1 MTDCILV
8 GGGLMGM
15 LTARYLCE
23 AGARVLLLERG
34 QLGGEASWASGGI
47 LSPLYPWRYPPAVNR
62 MAAVSQ
68 SMYPQ
73 LAETLTAETGI
84 DPQWIQSG
92 MLVLDADERP
102 AAMRWQAGQDIR
114 VTALDRQ
121 EIHACEPALAPAF
134 EQGLWLPDI
143 AQIRSPRLVKAL
155 RSSLSMR
162 GIDCREGVEVLRLR
176 ARGDALTGV
185 ETSSGVINAA
195 RVLITAGAWS
205 ARLIPKACAPIAIQ
219 PVRGQIIV
227 FNAPPGLVRRIVLC
241 RGDYLIPRKDGHVL
255 VGSTQEESG
264 FDKATTAAAREDLWT
279 KATTW
284 APALRNCPLAYH
296 WSGLRPGSPAGIPYV
311 GEHPE
316 LRGLFLNTG
325 HFRCG
330 LALGPASARLA
341 ADLMLQRQPILAP
354 EAYSVGAARSEQ
366 GSGAHLH
373 DPPSPP

>member
-1 MTDCILV
+1 MTDCILI

-15 LTARYLCE
+15 LTARYLHE

-34 QLGGEASWASGGI
+34 RLGGEASWASGGI

-92 MLVLDADERP
+92 MLVPDADERP
-102 AAMRWQAGQDIR
+102 DAMRWQAGQDLL

-162 GIDCREGVEVLRLR
+162 GIDYREGVEVLRLR
-176 ARGDALTGV
+176 VRGGELTGV
-185 ETSSGVINAA
+185 ETSSGAINAA

-205 ARLIPKACAPIAIQ
+205 ATLIPPAFAPVAVQ

-227 FNAPPGLVRRIVLC
+227 LNAPPGMVRRIVLC
-241 RGDYLIPRKDGHVL
+241 HGDYLIPRKDGRVL
-255 VGSTQEESG
+255 VGSTLEESE
-264 FDKATTAAAREDLWT
+264 FDKSTTAAAREELLA
-279 KATTW
+279 KATAW
-284 APALRNCPLAYH
+284 VPALRKYPVEYH

-316 LRGLFLNTG
+316 LSGLFFNTG

-341 ADLMLQRQPILAP
+341 SDLMLQRPTILAP
-354 EAYSVGAARSEQ
+354 EAYAVGAARSEQ
-366 GSGAHLH
+366 GAGARLH
-373 DPPSPP
+373 DQMSPP